1 MKKLFTLILL
11 AVLSNA
17 FAQTTQQFTSS
28 GTWLCPAGVTLVTV
42 ECLGGGGGGGG
53 ADAAGSTSFKGGGGG
68 GGGAYVKKASIIVV
82 PGTTYTITVGA
93 GGASESPGGKSE
105 FSGGA
110 VTAVTASGGTP
121 GTRGSSTRNAG
132 VGGVLGGVYAYTL
145 TAGGSAYSN
154 ASPNVTTTSVTGGGG
169 SGASVGLSVNSTNAP
184 VSSVVPAAMGTGY
197 TSAPTVT
204 FTSPVGSGAMAT
216 GIFNPNINSPSAT
229 GGTATVTPGANGSPG
244 LSPGSTRGTG
254 TATWASGSTT
264 ITLTTATNTNL
275 AATNYITGPG
285 IPVGTTIISY
295 TAGSAG
301 PPIVGATVVLSQ
313 ATTAAAA
320 TSTAFTVFR
329 ATGAVGGAGGAGGTG
344 GAGGAATSN
353 AYNQTFAAGN
363 PAVGLGGGGG
373 GAISET
379 GTQPGGTGGAG
390 QVILT
395 FTTTSV
401 ELTNLDA
408 KRQDKSTLITWK
420 TASEKDNAMFN
431 VEQSTDG
438 KTFKTIGEVKGNGTT
453 ASANNYS
460 FEHLTPAV
468 GVNYYRLK
476 QMDYNG
482 TETYSAVR
490 SVVFGNNGLVVK
502 NTLVKDVVTVIVNEE
517 ATSTVNI
524 FNISGQQVM
533 TAKAKGEQ
541 TLDVSTL
548 PSGIYMIRTTT
559 GDVSRFVK
567 Q

>member
-1 MKKLFTLILL
+1 MKKLFTFILL
-11 AVLSNA
+11 ASFSGLL
-17 FAQTTQQFTSS
+17 AQTTQQFTAS
-28 GTWLCPAGVTLVTV
+28 GTWTAPVGVTSVTV
-42 ECLGGGGGGGG
+42 ECWGGGGGG
-53 ADAAGSTSFKGGGGG
+53 S
-68 GGGAYVKKASIIVV
+68 YVQKVSITVV
-82 PGTTYTITVGA
+82 PGTTYIITVGGGGSGGSA
-93 GGASESPGGKSE
+93 GTGSGTPGGKSE

-121 GTRGSSTRNAG
+121 GSGGNSQRNAG
-132 VGGVLGGVYAYTL
+132 VGGVLGGVYAYTV
-145 TAGGSAYSN
+145 TNGG
-154 ASPNVTTTSVTGGGG
+154 TTYTGT
-169 SGASVGLSVNSTNAP
+169 VNSTVNSGAATGACAISGGIITFIAP
-184 VSSVVPAAMGTGY
+184 SNMGSGY
-197 TSAPTVT
+197 TSAPTVVIPASAGT
-204 FTSPVGSGAMAT
+204 QAT
-216 GIFNPNINSPSAT
+216 ATCSINPNINSAGAT
-229 GGTATVTPGANGSPG
+229 TTTLGANGGAGVSPAA
-244 LSPGSTRGTG
+244 TRGTG
-254 TATWASGSTT
+254 TGTWTNGGTT
-264 ITLTTATNTNL
+264 ITLT
-275 AATNYITGPG
+275 AANSVTVVGNYITGSG
-285 IPVGTTIISY
+285 IPVGTTV
-295 TAGSAG
+295 TAVSGTAIGST
-301 PPIVGATVVLSQ
+301 ITLS
-313 ATTAAAA
+313 APTTAAATA
-320 TSTAFTVFR
+320 TGYVLFK
-329 ATGAVGGAGGAGGTG
+329 ATGAAGGAGGAGGNG

-363 PAVGLGGGGG
+363 PGVGIGGGGS

-379 GTQPGGTGGAG
+379 GTQSGGAGAAG

-401 ELTNLDA
+401 ELTNIDA
-408 KRQDKSTLITWK
+408 KRKDKSTLITWT
-420 TASEKDNAMFN
+420 TASEKDNAQFN

-460 FEHLTPAV
+460 FEHSTPAV

-476 QMDYNG
+476 QLDYNG

-533 TAKAKGEQ
+533 TAKAQGEQ

-548 PSGIYMIRTTT
+548 PPGIYMIRTTT